1 MGEGTPSLCRET
13 GRRGR
18 GRRRHG
24 CLLIRPLHVGEVLI
38 LWNRSHSHIRRD
50 IYFIFNSRIM
60 GPIGEDFV
68 DADLD
73 LCLIYVHASSYLC
86 LPSPS
91 LSSSHPL
98 HACCAGCSL
107 SNTDAPSIHLS
118 IPSLSLLPHSS
129 RSPPL
134 RTVSAR
140 SATKD
145 MVNAIDRKLLSPR
158 LILPLSPVS
167 YPPSSLPPPTPSPSG
182 GTDTTCAR

>member
-1 MGEGTPSLCRET
+1 MYVSACQQQRGSSGYREEGPLSTNTNPIRYIAAYWGERERERMGEGTPSLCRET
-13 GRRGR
+13 GGRGR

-68 DADLD
+68 DTDLD

-107 SNTDAPSIHLS
+107 SNTDAPSIK
-118 IPSLSLLPHSS
+118 
-129 RSPPL
+129 R
-134 RTVSAR
+134 
-140 SATKD
+140 D
-145 MVNAIDRKLLSPR
+145 
-158 LILPLSPVS
+158 
-167 YPPSSLPPPTPSPSG
+167 
-182 GTDTTCAR
+182 

>member
-91 LSSSHPL
+91 LSL
-98 HACCAGCSL
+98 
-107 SNTDAPSIHLS
+107 
-118 IPSLSLLPHSS
+118 SLSLPLI
-129 RSPPL
+129 RSTHAML
-134 RTVSAR
+134 A
-140 SATKD
+140 A
-145 MVNAIDRKLLSPR
+145 LF
-158 LILPLSPVS
+158 LIRMLHPSIYLFPLSPQQ
-167 YPPSSLPPPTPSPSG
+167 PQPSSPDSIRAAPLKIW
-182 GTDTTCAR
+182 

>member
-60 GPIGEDFV
+60 GPIGEEFV

-98 HACCAGCSL
+98 HAWYAGCSL

-118 IPSLSLLPHSS
+118 IPSLSL
-129 RSPPL
+129 
-134 RTVSAR
+134 
-140 SATKD
+140 
-145 MVNAIDRKLLSPR
+145 
-158 LILPLSPVS
+158 
-167 YPPSSLPPPTPSPSG
+167 PPSPQQPQPSSPDSIR
-182 GTDTTCAR
+182 AQRH